1 MILVCY
7 LASGY
12 GGQTLKPCLLVLM
25 PLYHS
30 LSWRVGDL
38 LLTNRIWQMGCYF
51 HGYAIVCKTLSQLTD
66 VGLSFAGFEEVS
78 SHVVKLFMKGAL
90 CKEGGLISS

>member
-30 LSWRVGDL
+30 LSWRIGDL

-51 HGYAIVCKTLSQLTD
+51 HGYAMVCKTLSQLTD

-78 SHVVKLFMKGAL
+78 SHV
-90 CKEGGLISS
+90 